1 MHEQVVLGVVF
12 QAEVVGDTCRHRH
25 SRNTG
30 IADEGIDFFLFG
42 KKEVEEGFEV
52 GFEAGFEV
60 GFEEVFGRSLNFKPP
75 ELITFVKDLSTYN
88 IYSGLKA
95 PPVQ

>member
-1 MHEQVVLGVVF
+1 MYIKEDIFPIFACVSPYLKYPL
-12 QAEVVGDTCRHRH
+12 
-25 SRNTG
+25 S
-30 IADEGIDFFLFG
+30 G
-42 KKEVEEGFEV
+42 KKVVEEGFEA
-52 GFEAGFEV
+52 GFEEGFEVGFEV

>member
-1 MHEQVVLGVVF
+1 MYIKEDIFPIFACVSPYLKYP
-12 QAEVVGDTCRHRH
+12 
-25 SRNTG
+25 
-30 IADEGIDFFLFG
+30 LFG

-52 GFEAGFEV
+52 GFEV